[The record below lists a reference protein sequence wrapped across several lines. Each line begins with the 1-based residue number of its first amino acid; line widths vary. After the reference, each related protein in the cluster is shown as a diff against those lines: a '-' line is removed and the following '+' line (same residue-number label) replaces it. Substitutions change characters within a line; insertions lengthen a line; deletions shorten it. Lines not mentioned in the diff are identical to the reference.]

1 MIIDI
6 DRNVFITIVFI
17 VLFSVVLYM
26 KKPEIMFNS
35 DGEFKQYGSGEGQ
48 TLYPIWLVV
57 MISSIVL
64 YSILI
69 SRSNKFI

>member
-17 VLFSVVLYM
+17 VLFSIVLYV
-26 KKPEIMFNS
+26 KKPQVMFDSNG
-35 DGEFKQYGSGEGQ
+35 DFKQYGTGENQ

-57 MISSIVL
+57 MISSIIL
-64 YSILI
+64 YVFLI
-69 SRSNKFI
+69 TKSNKFV